1 MSGNL
6 SNSSQGRMPFEMRFG
21 NVNQTSLLPLHSP
34 FAIFA
39 RSREHGRSHPGAG
52 KKHGYAHSG
61 FD

>member
-1 MSGNL
+1 
-6 SNSSQGRMPFEMRFG
+6 MPFEMRFG